1 MERGAP
7 CANRQESRPHPLP
20 SRRILTRPLPL
31 ALFSTHS
38 RASGE
43 YAQADGATNRGGA
56 AGPLRA
62 LGGGSGSGGGS
73 GGGPAESGR
82 TAALAA
88 PSAAALAPLPLSASA
103 SPSPPPTPPA
113 PAPTPMGVV
122 DSAAILAPVAGDME
136 AMNAN
141 LRAVVGDRHPMLV
154 AAAEQ
159 IFGAGGK
166 RLRPALVFL
175 VARATA
181 DMMGLR

>member
-1 MERGAP
+1 MLFRSPVAAP
-7 CANRQESRPHPLP
+7 PSAPPPPPSLP
-20 SRRILTRPLPL
+20 SP
-31 ALFSTHS
+31 ST
-38 RASGE
+38 
-43 YAQADGATNRGGA
+43 
-56 AGPLRA
+56 
-62 LGGGSGSGGGS
+62 
-73 GGGPAESGR
+73 
-82 TAALAA
+82 
-88 PSAAALAPLPLSASA
+88 PS
-103 SPSPPPTPPA
+103 
-113 PAPTPMGVV
+113 GVV
-122 DSAAILAPVAGDME
+122 DSAAILAPVAEDME